1 MAENNF
7 DKQALRSVKIEYAV
21 KQKKGLPFL
30 LASAV
35 LWTVMLIAFLTN
47 WELAAKNT
55 IAMCCSA
62 LLMPLGMLFGK
73 VLKVKI
79 FDKSNPLSGLSVI
92 AALNQLLYLPVV
104 VWAMYAAP
112 DKMIMV
118 YAIVVDREGAQ
129 KYAKAFPETVRSV
142 YLDTLPEFAETNL
155 IRRDGKAKARER
167 IKSDAQAGLF
177 STKGYD
183 CILCN
188 SEKMTIDG
196 LAYQFMNYVEAM
208 RRAFDMDHK
217 EAV

>member
-1 MAENNF
+1 MVLTITGPSGSG
-7 DKQALRSVKIEYAV
+7 KTSLLRALMKNYGVKTILSATTRPKRRHEKEGLDYHFIPAGGEPPLEAFFEY
-21 KQKKGLPFL
+21 
-30 LASAV
+30 
-35 LWTVMLIAFLTN
+35 T
-47 WELAAKNT
+47 E
-55 IAMCCSA
+55 
-62 LLMPLGMLFGK
+62 FGGSIYGK
-73 VLKVKI
+73 LREDVLKAVHDD
-79 FDKSNPLSGLSVI
+79 FHT
-92 AALNQLLYLPVV
+92 
-104 VWAMYAAP
+104 
-112 DKMIMV
+112 V

-183 CILCN
+183 CIPCN